1 LVKAIYFKHEFPTT
15 TKDIPSE
22 VSFGILLD
30 KTNFYSEQ
38 GGQEYDIGNIIT
50 LDGENEFVVE
60 NCQSFGGYVLHI
72 GFMKYGQLNVDDN
85 VEVSYD
91 QVCTISNMLDT
102 FHQNPF

>member
-1 LVKAIYFKHEFPTT
+1 
-15 TKDIPSE
+15 
-22 VSFGILLD
+22 
-30 KTNFYSEQ
+30 
-38 GGQEYDIGNIIT
+38 